1 MEQKCQNF
9 FDSCDN
15 IQPPIFCVFGKLKW
29 ELCIM
34 FSRSLSLSLFEWK
47 SIAYTFD
54 FVMSV
59 DGICFASILVLCRC
73 TLNDTHK
80 SSGDFV
86 VSVTLVLFLSSSVH
100 REIFSSRLSPRANN
114 LHFILANHAL
124 CSSYFLP
131 GTFITWRMTSEAS
144 ILKEKKEQTS
154 NKTKEET
161 TEREKKQQHIL

>member
-1 MEQKCQNF
+1 MRVVHN
-9 FDSCDN
+9 
-15 IQPPIFCVFGKLKW
+15 V
-29 ELCIM
+29 
-34 FSRSLSLSLFEWK
+34 LSLSLFEWK

-131 GTFITWRMTSEAS
+131 GTFIT
-144 ILKEKKEQTS
+144 
-154 NKTKEET
+154 
-161 TEREKKQQHIL
+161 